1 MGVVED
7 VNVPLFLGR
16 CKVRVLGSHSKSKTD
31 IPPEDLPWA
40 MPIQPITSAA
50 RSGKGH
56 SPTGLVPGGWVV
68 GLFRDGPNQQEPMI
82 MGSVGGIPQ
91 EETDSENGYTDPRD
105 QQALKSDPR
114 SGPLKGNGFHTA
126 KYPTDGNGAILVNET
141 EGRRYPQ
148 TAYIQESDTNRLA
161 RNEAIDQTIV
171 ELKKENQDKKV
182 KTADFTGVS
191 QKAGLGGST
200 STEANREGAW
210 TEPLTPYGAEYPH
223 NHVYESESGHILE
236 IDDTPQKERLHRY
249 HRSGTFEEFHPN
261 GDRVDKV
268 VRSKYEV
275 VMRND
280 HIHIDGF
287 ACKNIDKG
295 YKIKVNAD
303 QEGNHLDIQVAASG
317 NLNIEV
323 TEGNLNAKVGKG
335 DANVQVENGN
345 MNLHV
350 NGNFDHYVSGDYNL
364 RVDGQLRTQSG
375 ADTIMNAGPNIHLN
389 HPGYA
394 GGGGG
399 GGGGSLPPSI
409 VSDAIDNILQ
419 RAKAVGSA
427 AKKIINPF

>member
-1 MGVVED
+1 M
-7 VNVPLFLGR
+7 
-16 CKVRVLGSHSKSKTD
+16 
-31 IPPEDLPWA
+31 PWA
-40 MPIQPITSAA
+40 YPVQPITSAA
-50 RSGKGH
+50 MNGIGT
-56 SPTGLVPGGWVV
+56 SPLGPVEGTWVV
-68 GLFRDGPNQQEPMI
+68 GFFRDGPNQQEPMI

>member
-1 MGVVED
+1 
-7 VNVPLFLGR
+7 
-16 CKVRVLGSHSKSKTD
+16 
-31 IPPEDLPWA
+31 
-40 MPIQPITSAA
+40 
-50 RSGKGH
+50 
-56 SPTGLVPGGWVV
+56 
-68 GLFRDGPNQQEPMI
+68 
-82 MGSVGGIPQ
+82 
-91 EETDSENGYTDPRD
+91 
-105 QQALKSDPR
+105 
-114 SGPLKGNGFHTA
+114 
-126 KYPTDGNGAILVNET
+126 
-141 EGRRYPQ
+141 
-148 TAYIQESDTNRLA
+148 
-161 RNEAIDQTIV
+161 
-171 ELKKENQDKKV
+171 
-182 KTADFTGVS
+182 
-191 QKAGLGGST
+191 
-200 STEANREGAW
+200 
-210 TEPLTPYGAEYPH
+210 
-223 NHVYESESGHILE
+223 
-236 IDDTPQKERLHRY
+236 
-249 HRSGTFEEFHPN
+249 
-261 GDRVDKV
+261 
-268 VRSKYEV
+268 
-275 VMRND
+275 MRND